1 MSTLLYI
8 LAFFLLIGWLLGF
21 FVYSAGSVIH
31 TLLML
36 AVITTLLGIILG
48 KNPAAIDDTAK

>member
-21 FVYSAGSVIH
+21 FVYAAGSVIH

-48 KNPAAIDDTAK
+48 KNPAAIDDTVK

>member
-8 LAFFLLIGWLLGF
+8 LAVILVIGWSLGY
-21 FVYSAGSVIH
+21 FVYSAGSIIH

-36 AVITTLLGIILG
+36 AIITTLLGIILG
-48 KNPAAIDDTAK
+48 KNPSPIDDTVK

>member
-8 LAFFLLIGWLLGF
+8 VAFFLVIGWLLGY

-48 KNPAAIDDTAK
+48 KNPAAIDENSK